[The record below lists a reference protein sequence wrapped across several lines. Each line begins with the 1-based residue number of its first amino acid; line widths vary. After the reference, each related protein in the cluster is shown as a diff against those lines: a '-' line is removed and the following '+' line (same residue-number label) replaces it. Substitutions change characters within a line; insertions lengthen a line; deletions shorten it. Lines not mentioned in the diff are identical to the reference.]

1 MDVFRL
7 KIIVCIKLV
16 PAVSNVKINRETGT
30 LIRDGVESEVN
41 PFDMYALEEA
51 IRLKE
56 KHGGQV
62 IAISMG
68 PPQAEYALREA
79 LALGCDEAILL
90 TDKKFAGADTL
101 ATSYTLNVAIRKIET
116 FDLII
121 CGHKTTDGDT
131 GQVGPALAMWLN
143 IPHVSYVRKIVQV
156 TDDAIVVERSMDSYN
171 EEIETPQPC
180 LITVTKEIN
189 VPRLPSFRRKIQARK
204 MTITIWSSENFDG
217 EGWFGLDG
225 SPTQVIKVFHPP
237 PRSGGKLLH
246 GTPKKQVEQLFSK
259 LREKKIL

>member
-1 MDVFRL
+1 MLRL

-16 PAVSNVKINRETGT
+16 PAVTNVKINPETGT
-30 LIRDGVESEVN
+30 LIRDGLESEVN
-41 PFDMYALEEA
+41 PFDRYAIEEA

-62 IAISMG
+62 IVISMG
-68 PPQAEYALREA
+68 PQQAEYALREA

-101 ATSYTLNVAIRKIET
+101 ATSYTLSAAIKKIRT

-121 CGHKTTDGDT
+121 CGQKTTDGDT
-131 GQVGPALAMWLN
+131 GQVGPGLAEWLN
-143 IPHVSYVRKIVQV
+143 IPHVSYVRKILQV
-156 TDDAIVVERSMDSYN
+156 TDDIIIVERSMDNFY

-204 MTITIWSSENFDG
+204 MSIRIWSSEDLDG
-217 EGWFGLDG
+217 EGLFGLEN
-225 SPTQVIKVFHPP
+225 SPTRVLKVFHPQ
-237 PRSGGKLLH
+237 PRSGGEMIH
-246 GTPKKQVEQLFSK
+246 GNPKRQVEQLINK
-259 LREKKIL
+259 LKDRKIL